1 MFSAARGA
9 RSAAASQ
16 TAGFSPARSGPIVR
30 AVGIC
35 VSFDGHRVLDGVDLT
50 ADAGAVTAVVGPNGS
65 GKSTL
70 LAVVAGLLAPH
81 AGRLERTDN
90 GDIALVPQRSSL
102 PDQLPI
108 TVEELA
114 SMGRWRRAGL
124 WRPLSKSDRA
134 IVTEALDAVGLA
146 DLRKRPVGSLSGGQR
161 QRALLAQGI
170 AQRARLL
177 LLDEPMTALD
187 AASRAAVNAAVAF
200 AAANGA
206 AVVIVTHDLNE
217 ISKVDSVVELTTPA
231 RFERT
236 A

>member
-1 MFSAARGA
+1 M
-9 RSAAASQ
+9 
-16 TAGFSPARSGPIVR
+16 
-30 AVGIC
+30 
-35 VSFDGHRVLDGVDLT
+35 LDGVDLT

-81 AGRLERTDN
+81 AGRLERADN

-170 AQRARLL
+170 AQRASLL